1 MIGTL
6 SHVGGFEVQI
16 EGKMFL
22 SQTAYL
28 CSLFPLCT
36 PCVDF
41 YVFTRFLSFRIAIVE
56 LDVKSC
62 ATLSAVIL
70 VVIFTS
76 RELGQV

>member
-6 SHVGGFEVQI
+6 SQVGGFKVQI
-16 EGKMFL
+16 DGKMFL

-36 PCVDF
+36 PRVDF
-41 YVFTRFLSFRIAIVE
+41 NVFTRFLSFRIAIVE

-62 ATLSAVIL
+62 ATLSAII

-76 RELGQV
+76 TELGQG